1 MSGFAARVWDRVA
14 PLKVALPQKSG
25 FYGIS
30 RRQRQLEAARQE
42 YRFNYTHVSTLAVAD
57 VLPVREELHFDW
69 LFEVCEKVLVS
80 LDNRA
85 SLEYGTEVAK
95 VHRNKRAKLHSLK
108 LRGLAAV
115 AEIRDLVHGALQFDL
130 RAGAP
135 ANPAKTID
143 EYNGLFRSIGLPP
156 ISKDFQNDLAFAN
169 MRLAGPNPLMLRRMT
184 TPDERMPITDAM
196 FRVAAPGDSLAAAMA
211 EARLY
216 ATDYA
221 VLDGVELGKV
231 PNGQKYISAPIA
243 LFVVDKA
250 TKVLKPVAIQLRQTP
265 GAGNPIFTPDDGWNW
280 QIAKTFVEVA
290 DGNVHETV
298 MHFART
304 HMVMEPFVLCT
315 YRQLAATHPIRL
327 LLAPHFEGTL
337 SINTSSWKHL
347 IADGGAV
354 DKLCAP
360 SIQACRGL
368 AVQGVKQLNVM
379 ESLLPKTFAD
389 RGVDDA
395 TALPNYPYRDDAMLY
410 WRVIGDWV
418 TGYTGLYYLSD
429 ADVQQDTELQAW
441 VRELAANDGGR
452 IAGLPNGGA
461 LRSIRELNDLL
472 TYTVYTCST
481 QHAAVNFPQYDLMSY
496 TPNMPLAAYRPVPT
510 EKTGATEED
519 YIATLPTLDMAEL
532 QAELGYMLG
541 DVYYTELGM
550 YGDGH
555 FRHDKRVDG
564 LLTQFHRGVADT
576 GVAIAER
583 NEEREFPYTTLLPEG
598 IPQSINI

>member
-1 MSGFAARVWDRVA
+1 MSGFAARVWDRIA
-14 PLKVALPQKSG
+14 PLKVDLPQKSG
-25 FYGIS
+25 FKAIA
-30 RRQRQLEAARQE
+30 RRQKQLEAARQE

-57 VLPVREELHFDW
+57 TMPLQEGVHLGWF
-69 LFEVCEKVLVS
+69 FEVCEKVLVS

-95 VHRNKRAKLHSLK
+95 VHQKKRAKLHSLK

-115 AEIRDLVHGALQFDL
+115 AEIRDLVHGALQFDV
-130 RAGAP
+130 RVGA
-135 ANPAKTID
+135 ASNPAKTIE
-143 EYNGLFRSIGLPP
+143 EYNDLFRSIGLPP
-156 ISKDFQNDLAFAN
+156 ISKDFRNDLAFAN
-169 MRLAGPNPLMLRRMT
+169 MRLAGPNPMMLQRMT
-184 TPDERMPITDAM
+184 SLDARLPITDPI
-196 FRVAAPGDSLAAAMA
+196 FQVAAPGDTLAAAMA

-216 ATDYA
+216 VTDYA
-221 VLDGVELGKV
+221 ALDGVELGNF

-243 LFVVDKA
+243 LFVVDKT
-250 TKVLKPVAIQLRQTP
+250 TKVLKPVAIQLRQKP
-265 GAGNPIFTPDDGWNW
+265 GPENPIFTPNDSWNW

-315 YRQLAATHPIRL
+315 YRQLAGTHPIRI

-368 AVQGVKQLNVM
+368 AVQGVKKLNVM
-379 ESLLPKTFAD
+379 DSLLPKTFAD

-395 TALPNYPYRDDAMLY
+395 TALPNYPFRDDSLLY
-410 WRVIGDWV
+410 WRIIGEWV
-418 TGYTGLYYLSD
+418 SSYVGLYYLAD

-441 VRELAANDGGR
+441 VSELAANDGGR

-496 TPNMPLAAYRPVPT
+496 APNMPLASYRPVPT
-510 EKTGATEED
+510 EKTGATEAD
-519 YIATLPTLDMAEL
+519 YIAMLPTLDMAEL

-550 YGDGH
+550 YGDRH
-555 FRHDKRVDG
+555 FHHDKRVDG
-564 LLTQFHRGVADT
+564 LLKNFHEAVADT
-576 GVAIAER
+576 GVTIAER
-583 NEEREFPYTTLLPEG
+583 NEERPLPYTTLLPEG